1 MVGENEELLMRLKV
15 DLLWFL
21 FCWDNFVLYI
31 DRVNYCIVNYKRVY
45 QVIFWCFNFYELR
58 QGWEKIEEGVLEFV
72 WLCGFIFLFFF
83 VDLLEKIVEE
93 MEDVVDEE
101 G

>member
-1 MVGENEELLMRLKV
+1 MLKKMVGENEELLMRLKV

-45 QVIFWCFNFYELR
+45 
-58 QGWEKIEEGVLEFV
+58 
-72 WLCGFIFLFFF
+72 
-83 VDLLEKIVEE
+83 
-93 MEDVVDEE
+93 
-101 G
+101 